1 MDGSTTPRGF
11 DMAGARVS
19 VDLAPSKLGRVK
31 PTDREIAAGS
41 DGERFVHLG
50 ARRAQN
56 EPRGVRHSRSVPIMD
71 FHGQVLA
78 ERMYQIILVMAGIIA
93 FVAGYTSGS
102 FDTMAHVFFCGLIVA
117 VILCVPDWNYF
128 NQHPV
133 KWLPIDED
141 HPDWE
146 TVYKPQLEEKQG
158 KGKAETKK
166 KR

>member
-19 VDLAPSKLGRVK
+19 VDLVPSKYGVNQTVHSSFGRAKVLS
-31 PTDREIAAGS
+31 TSGLADW
-41 DGERFVHLG
+41 
-50 ARRAQN
+50 QN

>member
-1 MDGSTTPRGF
+1 MTNGC
-11 DMAGARVS
+11 
-19 VDLAPSKLGRVK
+19 
-31 PTDREIAAGS
+31 EIALRARTEDLSTSGLAGGRTS
-41 DGERFVHLG
+41 RAESGTVVRFT
-50 ARRAQN
+50 
-56 EPRGVRHSRSVPIMD
+56 MD

-133 KWLPIDED
+133 KWLPIDEE